1 MEETETRGGSAN
13 NRRDTEQV
21 SEAQAHHYDASK
33 YERPS
38 VTVDVVMMSLRQ
50 RDLQV
55 LLVKR
60 RAWPYEGMWAI
71 PGGFVNIDES
81 LETAAKRELQEET
94 SVQDVYLEQ
103 LYTFGDPGRDP
114 RTRVITVVYF
124 ALLDS
129 ERLQVK
135 AGDDAANVGWF
146 SVYHLPDLAFD
157 HAKILQY
164 TLDRLRG
171 KLQYTQIAF
180 NLLPEQFTLREL
192 QRVYEIILHRR
203 LDKRN
208 FRKKISQ
215 PASSKIR
222 ARKKWREHTDRPVSI
237 ASTPPLRPN
246 YKTIYSTPNKSMISL
261 SEWIRMQSTLFVC
274 NWRRRSSKIGVMPT
288 ERAPSTSRMYELP
301 ICNV

>member
-1 MEETETRGGSAN
+1 MEKGLLYSMEETEVQDETVI
-13 NRRDTEQV
+13 DTYDKGKRVETN
-21 SEAQAHHYDASK
+21 AHVYDASK
-33 YERPS
+33 FDRPS

-81 LETAAKRELQEET
+81 LEEAAKRELQEET
-94 SVQDVYLEQ
+94 GVQHVYLEQ

-129 ERLQVK
+129 ERLQVR
-135 AGDDAANVGWF
+135 AADDAVEVGWF
-146 SVYHLPDLAFD
+146 SVYDLPPLAFD
-157 HAKILQY
+157 HAKILEY
-164 TLDRLRG
+164 TLNRLRG
-171 KLQYTQIAF
+171 KLNYTTIAF
-180 NLLPEQFTLREL
+180 SLLPEQFTLHEL

-208 FRKKISQ
+208 FRKKIVSTGILEDTGAKKMEGTHR
-215 PASSKIR
+215 PAR
-222 ARKKWREHTDRPVSI
+222 LYRFNPAADRE
-237 ASTPPLRPN
+237 L
-246 YKTIYSTPNKSMISL
+246 
-261 SEWIRMQSTLFVC
+261 
-274 NWRRRSSKIGVMPT
+274 
-288 ERAPSTSRMYELP
+288 
-301 ICNV
+301 

>member
-1 MEETETRGGSAN
+1 MEEQHIASNNVGNGTLSDASAS
-13 NRRDTEQV
+13 T
-21 SEAQAHHYDASK
+21 AQALAPAHEEHLTHIAYDASK

-38 VTVDVVMMSLRQ
+38 VTVDVVMRSLRQ

-60 RAWPYEGMWAI
+60 RSWPYEGMWAI

-94 SVQDVYLEQ
+94 DVQDVYLEQ

-146 SVYHLPDLAFD
+146 SVYHLPALAFD

-192 QRVYEIILHRR
+192 QRV
-203 LDKRN
+203 
-208 FRKKISQ
+208 
-215 PASSKIR
+215 
-222 ARKKWREHTDRPVSI
+222 SI
-237 ASTPPLRPN
+237 ASILRLRPN
-246 YKTIYSTPNKSMISL
+246 CRL
-261 SEWIRMQSTLFVC
+261 LC
-274 NWRRRSSKIGVMPT
+274 
-288 ERAPSTSRMYELP
+288 L
-301 ICNV
+301 